1 MIRRPP
7 RSTRTDTLF
16 PYTTLCRSG
25 MRTRTIDLL
34 LATVASAAAL
44 GLSWPYW
51 RDFSY
56 WLESRVAWA
65 AYFCVGFVLA
75 VYVFHVFIVVVRTL
89 FEHDAIEHAD
99 AAAKSGEQDRKTTL
113 LNSCH

>member
-1 MIRRPP
+1 
-7 RSTRTDTLF
+7 
-16 PYTTLCRSG
+16 

-56 WLESRVAWA
+56 WPESRVAWA

-89 FEHDAIEHAD
+89 FEHDATENAE
-99 AAAKSGEQDRKTTL
+99 AAAKAGAQCSNAGEAPRATAPPNQQAAKR
-113 LNSCH
+113 

>member
-1 MIRRPP
+1 
-7 RSTRTDTLF
+7 
-16 PYTTLCRSG
+16 

-56 WLESRVAWA
+56 WPESRVAWA
-65 AYFCVGFVLA
+65 AYFCVGFVMA
-75 VYVFHVFIVVVRTL
+75 VYVFHVFIVVVRPL
-89 FEHDAIEHAD
+89 FEHDSIAP
-99 AAAKSGEQDRKTTL
+99 AAAPAQAVEHGRTSGEAPLRAAADSPAGKGT
-113 LNSCH
+113 N

>member
-1 MIRRPP
+1 
-7 RSTRTDTLF
+7 
-16 PYTTLCRSG
+16 

-34 LATVASAAAL
+34 LAAVASAAAL

-56 WLESRVAWA
+56 WPESRVAWA

-89 FEHDAIEHAD
+89 FEHDAIETAE
-99 AAAKSGEQDRKTTL
+99 AAANAAEQRHHAGAPPGTAAPASPTGKPPT
-113 LNSCH
+113 